1 MNKTWTHKVE
11 RKDIDPYS
19 FIYTYLRYLHISTIS
34 THIYSIYTYQSCEED
49 EEDTGGIS
57 IHNIGG
63 VFIVIFVGIFL
74 ALVTLAAEYMYYR
87 YHSTV

>member
-1 MNKTWTHKVE
+1 MTCL
-11 RKDIDPYS
+11 P
-19 FIYTYLRYLHISTIS
+19 
-34 THIYSIYTYQSCEED
+34 QSCEED

-87 YHSTV
+87 